1 MERLKPWMVPLPGES
16 MRDRMHRL
24 RNVCYRCGLKSPSFA
39 VSALHEDQCRREHS
53 YGDDECDCGHCYE
66 DEG

>member
-1 MERLKPWMVPLPGES
+1 
-16 MRDRMHRL
+16 MHRL